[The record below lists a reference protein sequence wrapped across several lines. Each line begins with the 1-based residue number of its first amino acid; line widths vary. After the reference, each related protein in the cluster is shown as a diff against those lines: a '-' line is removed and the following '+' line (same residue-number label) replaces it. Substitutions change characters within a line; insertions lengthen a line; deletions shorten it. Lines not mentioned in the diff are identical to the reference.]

1 MKRAFFNSL
10 RVIVL
15 LGAMMGAALS
25 LAAPA
30 AAYEV
35 SPLRIF
41 LEPASGKRAA
51 TVSVNNTR
59 DDALFIEVKVF
70 RRVVERDG
78 SQTLVPNDDA
88 FVVFP
93 PQRRIEPKSSQAVR
107 IQFAGELQEGRS
119 ESYVVQITE
128 VPVDQT
134 GFSGVRFTYNF
145 GVAVYVDPPRVQPKL
160 LASAG
165 VVRDG
170 VLSFTVRNDGPAYGF
185 TTGHAL
191 RMNSADSTVTIEPAE
206 LAERV
211 SMPIIPPYSE
221 RDFNFPVEG
230 LADGPLAAVELL
242 DRTD

>member
-1 MKRAFFNSL
+1 MKRAYFNIL
-10 RVIVL
+10 RVALL
-15 LGAMMGAALS
+15 LGAMVGAAIS
-25 LAAPA
+25 FAAPA

-51 TVSVNNTR
+51 TISVNNTR

-78 SQTLVPNDDA
+78 NQTLVPDEDA

-93 PQRRIEPKSSQAVR
+93 PQRRIEPRSSQAVR
-107 IQFAGELQEGRS
+107 IQFAGALQESRS
-119 ESYVVQITE
+119 ESFVVQITE
-128 VPVDQT
+128 VPVDET

-145 GVAVYVDPPRVQPKL
+145 GVAVYVDPPRGQPKL
-160 LASAG
+160 VTSGG

-191 RMNSADSTVTIEPAE
+191 RMGSAGSTVTIEPAE

-221 RDFNFPVEG
+221 REFTFPVEG
-230 LADGPLAAVELL
+230 VADGPLAAVELL

>member
-1 MKRAFFNSL
+1 MKRAFFNNM
-10 RVIVL
+10 RFVIL
-15 LGAMMGAALS
+15 LGAMVGALLS
-25 LAAPA
+25 FAAPA

-41 LEPASGKRAA
+41 LEPDSGKRAA
-51 TVSVNNTR
+51 TISVNNTR

-78 SQTLVPNDDA
+78 NQTLVPDDSA
-88 FVVFP
+88 FIVFP
-93 PQRRIEPKSSQAVR
+93 PQRRIEAKSSQAVR
-107 IQFAGELQEGRS
+107 IQFAGALQENRS
-119 ESYVVQITE
+119 EAYVVQITE

-145 GVAVYVDPPRVQPKL
+145 GVAVYVDQPRVQPKL
-160 LASAG
+160 VTSG
-165 VVRDG
+165 GEVRDG
-170 VLSFTVRNDGPAYGF
+170 MLSFTVRNDGPAYGF

-191 RMNSADSTVTIEPAE
+191 RITSAGATTTVEPAQ

-211 SMPIIPPYSE
+211 AMPIIPPFSE
-221 RDFNFPVEG
+221 RDFTLPVEG
-230 LADGPLAAVELL
+230 VTDGPVASIELL